1 MVSGVAPFVEGRLVG
16 ARRLLDELSG
26 GERLVY
32 LHEEPARAARYGTLV
47 TPLSNRVRD
56 AMGVDRL
63 WTHQAEA
70 IDHIRGGQSVVVA
83 TGTASGKSLCYQV
96 PIAEAV
102 TRPISARELSATS
115 IMIFPTKALAQD
127 QLRAISSF
135 GLSEMVAATYD
146 GDTTPEARPF
156 IRRSA
161 NVLLTNP
168 EMLHSGI
175 LPAHARWS
183 SFLSRLEIVVI
194 DELHVLRGIFGS
206 HVGHLLRRL
215 RRLANHYGADPTF
228 VFSSATIG
236 EPARLARDLCGRD
249 VVAVSD
255 DGSPRGPRTFALWNP
270 LLLDPETG
278 TRAST
283 NAEVAQLVAALVEE
297 NWRTVGFCRSRRGTE
312 VVTADV
318 RRRLTPELA
327 SKVRSYRAGYLAA
340 ERREIENELFG
351 GSLRAVMATSAL
363 ELGIDVGGLDACVM
377 NGFPGTLASMW
388 QQAGRA
394 GRRDDEA
401 LAVLVA
407 GTDQL
412 DQWYMSHPADV
423 FTRPI
428 EPAVVNLS
436 NPAIMHP
443 QLMCA
448 AFEMPLRPTDDAYWG
463 DELGD
468 AVRDLVV
475 NDGLRVRDGAA
486 YWQGRGQP
494 ANGIGLRSGSSHE
507 YRIVERSEGRLIGTV
522 DSSRAFDQVH
532 PGAIYLHLGQ
542 QYRVLSLDTHDREAS
557 VEMVD
562 VDEFTQVRSTM
573 DVHVIAEEKRVDIGR
588 ARLSLGRIEVVTQI
602 VGYERRHT
610 RTHKVIGREE
620 LELPP
625 STLDTRAFWYTMDDD
640 LFDAARIGADAVP
653 GALHAAEH
661 AGISILPLF
670 TICDRWDVGGV
681 SMPFQADTGRPS
693 IFIYDGYPGGI
704 GIADLGFANGRR
716 HLEATRAVIERCR
729 CTHGCP
735 SCVQS
740 PKCGNGNEP
749 LDKGS
754 ALALLRTI
762 LAS

>member
-1 MVSGVAPFVEGRLVG
+1 MVSNVARLDA

-32 LHEEPARAARYGTLV
+32 LHEQPARAARFAPTIG
-47 TPLSNRVRD
+47 PISERVR
-56 AMGVDRL
+56 AAIGLEQL
-63 WTHQAEA
+63 WCHQAEA
-70 IDHIRGGQSVVVA
+70 IDHIRAGRSVVVA
-83 TGTASGKSLCYQV
+83 TGTASGKSLCYQI
-96 PIAEAV
+96 PIAES
-102 TRPISARELSATS
+102 TGTS
-115 IMIFPTKALAQD
+115 LMVFPTKALAQD
-127 QLRAISSF
+127 QLRSITSF
-135 GLSEMVAATYD
+135 GLSDIIASTYD
-146 GDTTPEARPF
+146 GDTTAEARPF

-175 LPAHARWS
+175 LPSHARWAT
-183 SFLSRLEIVVI
+183 FLSRLQFVVV

-215 RRLANHYGADPTF
+215 RRLANYYGADPVF

-236 EPARLARDLCGRD
+236 EPARLARDLSGLD
-249 VVAVSD
+249 VVAVTD

-270 LLLDPETG
+270 MLLDADTG
-278 TRAST
+278 MRAST
-283 NAEVAQLVAALVEE
+283 NAEVAQIVAALVEE

-318 RRRLTPELA
+318 RRRLPEHLA

-340 ERREIENELFG
+340 ERREIESELFSG
-351 GSLRAVMATSAL
+351 NLRAVMATSAL

-394 GRRDDEA
+394 GRRDEEA

-428 EPAVVNLS
+428 EPAVVNLT
-436 NPAIMHP
+436 NTAILHP
-443 QLMCA
+443 QLACA
-448 AFEMPLRPTDDAYWG
+448 AFEMPLRPSDDRYWG
-463 DELGD
+463 DDLAD

-475 NDGLRVRDGAA
+475 DDRLRIRDGAA

-494 ANGIGLRSGSSHE
+494 ANGIGLRSGSAHE
-507 YRIVERSEGRLIGTV
+507 YRIVERYEGRLIGTV
-522 DSSRAFDQVH
+522 DASRAFDQVH

-542 QYRVLSLDTHDREAS
+542 QYRVASLDTHDREAW
-557 VEMVD
+557 VEPVD
-562 VDEFTQVRSTM
+562 VDEYTQVRSTM
-573 DVHVIAEEKRVDIGR
+573 DVRVVAEEQVTEVGR

-602 VGYERRHT
+602 VGYERRST
-610 RTHKVIGREE
+610 RTHEVVGRDE
-620 LELPP
+620 LDLPA
-625 STLDTRAFWYTMDDD
+625 STLDTRAFWYTVDEE
-640 LFDAARIGADAVP
+640 LFETARVGTDAIP

-704 GIADLGFANGRR
+704 GIAELGFANGRR

-754 ALALLRTI
+754 ALSLLRSI
-762 LAS
+762 LA